1 MIDKKVREMITNGAS
16 VEAIKE
22 YAVQEQGMS
31 TLKKSA
37 LELVENG
44 TTTVDELL
52 RVSYYE

>member
-1 MIDKKVREMITNGAS
+1 
-16 VEAIKE
+16 
-22 YAVQEQGMS
+22 MS

-52 RVSYYE
+52 RVSYYD

>member
-1 MIDKKVREMITNGAS
+1 MIDKKVREMIIEKAS
-16 VEAIKE
+16 VETIKE
-22 YAVQEQGMS
+22 YAIEQQGMS

-37 LELVENG
+37 LELVEDG

>member
-1 MIDKKVREMITNGAS
+1 
-16 VEAIKE
+16 
-22 YAVQEQGMS
+22 MS

-37 LELVENG
+37 LKLVEEG